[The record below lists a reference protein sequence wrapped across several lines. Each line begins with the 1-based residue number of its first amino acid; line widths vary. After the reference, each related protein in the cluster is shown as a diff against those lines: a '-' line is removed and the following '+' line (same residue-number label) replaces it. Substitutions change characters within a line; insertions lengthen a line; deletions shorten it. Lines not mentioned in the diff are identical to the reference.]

1 MIEGQIRCQLRPFPQ
16 PRHLFRGYAAVC
28 GDMHLDAGYRE
39 GTLVLIGVAPEV
51 IGGLG
56 IRPML
61 GGHLSGMAAL
71 GQLLAVPLTYL
82 SHLVCLLKLLRR
94 QSLRTLVWT
103 RLIRPRRSARMLR
116 II

>member
-1 MIEGQIRCQLRPFPQ
+1 
-16 PRHLFRGYAAVC
+16 
-28 GDMHLDAGYRE
+28 MHLDAGYRE